1 MSSLE
6 SKITGMYYW
15 IDHTTVV
22 LVKLAT
28 QNKRCQVKS
37 VVNAAKYKA
46 SVVVILSEA
55 GFVVIQWLDHFQLI
69 CWLQILLRQ
78 VSLVARLLI

>member
-1 MSSLE
+1 MSSLG
-6 SKITGMYYW
+6 SKITCLYYW

-37 VVNAAKYKA
+37 VVNAAKYEA
-46 SVVVILSEA
+46 AVVVILSEA
-55 GFVVIQWLDHFQLI
+55 GFVVIQWLDHF
-69 CWLQILLRQ
+69 LL
-78 VSLVARLLI
+78 LC